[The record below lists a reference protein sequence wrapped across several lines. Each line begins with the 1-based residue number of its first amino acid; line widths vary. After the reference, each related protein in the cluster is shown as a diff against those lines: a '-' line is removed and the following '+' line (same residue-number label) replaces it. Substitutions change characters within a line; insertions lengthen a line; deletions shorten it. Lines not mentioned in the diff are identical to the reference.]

1 MNLWDFDQCY
11 VQVRAK
17 PDKCSDEQ
25 EFPNARLLSDISVL
39 SSAYLDDNANQR
51 FNSAPSNRV
60 DLYGPV

>member
-1 MNLWDFDQCY
+1 MNLRDFDQCY

-17 PDKCSDEQ
+17 LDKCSDEQ

>member
-1 MNLWDFDQCY
+1 MNLQDFDQCY

>member
-1 MNLWDFDQCY
+1 MNLQDFDQCY

-39 SSAYLDDNANQR
+39 ASAYLDDNANQR
-51 FNSAPSNRV
+51 FNSARSNHV

>member
-25 EFPNARLLSDISVL
+25 EFPNARLLSDILVL

>member
-1 MNLWDFDQCY
+1 MNLQDFDKCY